1 MTAEELRELVYRSY
15 EAFDRGDRDFVVG
28 LFHDDIQWRML
39 APPEALP
46 IPNVV
51 KGKSQV
57 LAALQ
62 RIDEVVEIVRN
73 ELLLVMVDGNRA
85 AVVCDRVLRQRAS
98 GRTMRYKV
106 AAFQT
111 YQDGKLCEYLAFADS
126 VDLLEQ
132 ELGRELVLPAAYVE
146 SSPP

>member
-1 MTAEELRELVYRSY
+1 MTSEELRGLVYRSY
-15 EAFDRGDRDFVVG
+15 EAFDRGDRSFVID

-51 KGKSQV
+51 KGKPQV

-73 ELLLVMVDGNRA
+73 ELLLVMVDGHRA

-98 GRTMRYKV
+98 GRVMRYKV

-111 YQDGKLCEYLAFADS
+111 YQDGKLIEYLAFADS
-126 VDLLEQ
+126 LDLLEQ
-132 ELGRELVLPAAYVE
+132 QLGHELEFPTAYT
-146 SSPP
+146 